1 MLERTENIKAAG
13 RVARCAPIRFTNVS
27 LTLGGKRL
35 IRDINCELGPA
46 GKTVILGPNGAGKS
60 LFLRLLAGLIKP
72 TSGTIKTR
80 EKMTAHRDLNCHALV
95 FQNPVLL
102 RRSVFDNM
110 AFVLSPLKLSRRA
123 RYDKVMQALSAARLA
138 PQAQMP
144 ARRLSGGEQQ
154 RLALARALIV
164 SPSAVLLDEP
174 TASLDPASNFV
185 VEDMIDEADRRGIK
199 IVFVTHDIK
208 QAKRVADDIIFIH
221 EGKIMVHIDAGAFF
235 DEPGSMEAQ
244 CYLDGRLPPG

>member
-1 MLERTENIKAAG
+1 MLERSKDQPAPRI
-13 RVARCAPIRFTNVS
+13 ARCAPIRFSNVS
-27 LTLGGKRL
+27 LKLGGKML
-35 IRDINCELGPA
+35 IRDISCDLGPA

-72 TSGTIKTR
+72 SAGTIESR
-80 EKMTAHRDLNCHALV
+80 DEKHRQKKLNCHALV

-110 AFVLSPLKLSRRA
+110 AFVLGPLRLGRKARR
-123 RYDKVMQALSAARLA
+123 DKVMQALRHARLDSRA
-138 PQAQMP
+138 AMP

-164 SPSAVLLDEP
+164 NPSAVLLDEP

-185 VEDMIDEADRRGIK
+185 VEDMIDEADRKGVK
-199 IVFVTHDIK
+199 VVFVTHDIK

-221 EGKIMVHIDAGAFF
+221 QGRIMVQNDAAAFF
-235 DEPGSMEAQ
+235 DEPGCIEAQ

>member
-1 MLERTENIKAAG
+1 MLERPEDMPAA
-13 RVARCAPIRFTNVS
+13 RIARCAPIRFCNVS
-27 LTLGGKRL
+27 LDLGGKKL
-35 IRDINCELGPA
+35 IRNISCELGPA

-60 LFLRLLAGLIKP
+60 LFLRLLAGLIP
-72 TSGTIKTR
+72 PSSGVIESR
-80 EKMTAHRDLNCHALV
+80 DGEKKQSRLNCHALV

-110 AFVLSPLKLSRRA
+110 AFVLAPLKLKARIRREM
-123 RYDKVMQALSAARLA
+123 VMQALTHARLDA
-138 PQAQMP
+138 HAATP

-164 SPSAVLLDEP
+164 NPAAVLLDEP

-185 VEDMIDEADRRGIK
+185 VEDMIDEADRKGVK

-221 EGKIMVHIDAGAFF
+221 QGQIMVQNEAGAFF
-235 DEPGSMEAQ
+235 DEPGCLEAQ
-244 CYLDGRLPPG
+244 CYLDGRLPPE

>member
-1 MLERTENIKAAG
+1 MLERKDIVPPTRI
-13 RVARCAPIRFTNVS
+13 ARCAPIRFENVS
-27 LTLGGKRL
+27 LEMGGKQL
-35 IRDINCELGPA
+35 LHDINCELGPA

-60 LFLRLLAGLIKP
+60 LFLRLLAGLIRP
-72 TSGTIKTR
+72 TRGTIKSLD
-80 EKMTAHRDLNCHALV
+80 EFSKQKKLNCHALV

-102 RRSVFDNM
+102 RRTVFDNM
-110 AFVLSPLKLSRRA
+110 AFVLSPLKLARRA
-123 RYDKVMQALSAARLA
+123 RRELVGQALSAARLDHHA
-138 PQAQMP
+138 HMP

-154 RLALARALIV
+154 RLALARALIA

-185 VEDMIDEADRRGIK
+185 VEDMIDEADRKGIK

-208 QAKRVADDIIFIH
+208 QAKRVADDILFIH
-221 EGKIMVHIDAGAFF
+221 DGKIMVQNKARAFF
-235 DEPGSMEAQ
+235 DEPGCIEAQ